1 MYENQTLKTIEQI
14 LDYYVAED
22 YEIFK
27 ETIDELC
34 KMGIPKGCF
43 QDYAILSDILAI
55 LTVCQNIVKSK
66 SDTTP

>member
-14 LDYYVAED
+14 LDNYVAED

-27 ETIDELC
+27 ETIDELL
-34 KMGIPKGCF
+34 KTGIAKGCF
-43 QDYAILSDILAI
+43 QDYAILSDILVI
-55 LTVCQNIVKSK
+55 LTVCENIVKSK

>member
-1 MYENQTLKTIEQI
+1 MYENQTIKTIEQI

-34 KMGIPKGCF
+34 KMGISKGCF